1 MRYLRSCKTKRTFCH
16 DLSCFSRKTD
26 KGTLFAAWQART
38 INRTYMQKRQV
49 TAKEVIE
56 QIIEG
61 VQEKKGKEIVVVDM
75 LELGNSICDYF
86 VICQGN
92 SPAQVS
98 AITDS
103 IADMVREKCGKKPY
117 AIDGLRNAQWVAM
130 DYGDI
135 LVHIFLPDVRKFYDI
150 EHLWADAKLTVVP
163 DLD

>member
-1 MRYLRSCKTKRTFCH
+1 
-16 DLSCFSRKTD
+16 
-26 KGTLFAAWQART
+26 
-38 INRTYMQKRQV
+38 MQKNTA
-49 TAKEVIE
+49 TAKEIIE

-92 SPAQVS
+92 SPTQVS

-117 AIDGLRNAQWVAM
+117 AIDGLRNSQWVAM

-150 EHLWADAKLTVVP
+150 EHLWADAKLTIIP

>member
-1 MRYLRSCKTKRTFCH
+1 MNCH
-16 DLSCFSRKTD
+16 VSSAIIH
-26 KGTLFAAWQART
+26 KGTFFATWQART

>member
-1 MRYLRSCKTKRTFCH
+1 
-16 DLSCFSRKTD
+16 
-26 KGTLFAAWQART
+26 
-38 INRTYMQKRQV
+38 MQKRQV

-103 IADMVREKCGKKPY
+103 IADMVREKCSKKPY

-135 LVHIFLPDVRKFYDI
+135 LVHVFLPDVRKFYDI

>member
-1 MRYLRSCKTKRTFCH
+1 MYKET
-16 DLSCFSRKTD
+16 
-26 KGTLFAAWQART
+26 A
-38 INRTYMQKRQV
+38 
-49 TAKEVIE
+49 TAKEVIK

-61 VQEKKGKEIVVVDM
+61 IQEKKGKEIVVVDM

-92 SPAQVS
+92 SPNQVS
-98 AITDS
+98 AITGS
-103 IADMVREKCGKKPY
+103 IEDVVRENCGKKPY

-135 LVHIFLPDVRKFYDI
+135 LVHIFLPDVRRFYDI
-150 EHLWADAKLTVVP
+150 EHLWADATLTTIP

>member
-1 MRYLRSCKTKRTFCH
+1 MYKETT
-16 DLSCFSRKTD
+16 
-26 KGTLFAAWQART
+26 
-38 INRTYMQKRQV
+38 
-49 TAKEVIE
+49 TAKEVIK

-61 VQEKKGKEIVVVDM
+61 IQEKKGKEIVVVDM

-92 SPAQVS
+92 SPNQVS
-98 AITDS
+98 AITGS
-103 IADMVREKCGKKPY
+103 IEDVVRENCGKKPY

-135 LVHIFLPDVRKFYDI
+135 LVHIFLPDVRRFYDI
-150 EHLWADAKLTVVP
+150 EHLWADATVTTIP